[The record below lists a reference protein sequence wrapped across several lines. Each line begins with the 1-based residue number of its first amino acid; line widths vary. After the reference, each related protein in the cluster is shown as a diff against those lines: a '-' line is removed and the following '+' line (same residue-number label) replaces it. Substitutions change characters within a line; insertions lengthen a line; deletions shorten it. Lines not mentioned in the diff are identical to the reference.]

1 MSLFSR
7 KSNDEAAYRAGENRA
22 ERALREGKV
31 TEHEQLLTDHNA
43 HPETLRGF
51 RNRTARR

>member
-1 MSLFSR
+1 MGLFTR
-7 KSNDEAAYRAGENRA
+7 KSNDEAAYRVGQDRA
-22 ERALREGKV
+22 DRAVRDGKV

-51 RNRTARR
+51 RDRLGR